1 MHAGGIGRINKD
13 GVDYYHRLIDY
24 MIGNRK
30 HNDLGLPLCSCHGD
44 ITFLRMQIWRHVKT
58 RHVFFFAPDIT
69 PYVVLYHYDLPQ
81 VLQDQYNGWLSPRV
95 VLVFTINTTISF
107 LHQIY
112 KNIIP
117 FCFRK
122 VATQYNLVCDH
133 ACGACHFAG
142 KISPSSRIF
151 ASRRTVTV

>member
-58 RHVFFFAPDIT
+58 RHVFFFCT
-69 PYVVLYHYDLPQ
+69 RYYSLCRVVPLRPSSGAARPVQRLAEPQ
-81 VLQDQYNGWLSPRV
+81 SCVSVHDQHHHLFLASNLQDT
-95 VLVFTINTTISF
+95 F
-107 LHQIY
+107 
-112 KNIIP
+112 
-117 FCFRK
+117 
-122 VATQYNLVCDH
+122 DH